1 MPKSVTNAPKE
12 DTTANTEQT
21 IKKLIVTL
29 SNDNDSVRNRAR
41 QSLIAVGTP
50 AVSPL
55 IEALKQK
62 DDHVRREAVKALSAI
77 GDPKAAPALIKTLE
91 DEEFDIRWL
100 SAEGLVGLGMEGL
113 KPLLRALVEH
123 GDSPL
128 LLEGAHHVIHD
139 MAKGGLKKYL
149 GPVLASLE
157 GVGTAVKAPV
167 AASNALEMMREEK
180 IAS

>member
-1 MPKSVTNAPKE
+1 MPKSVPAAKE
-12 DTTANTEQT
+12 DTTGDTEQT
-21 IKKLIVTL
+21 IKKLIMTL
-29 SNDNDSVRNRAR
+29 SNDDDAVRKGAR
-41 QSLIAVGTP
+41 QSLVAIGAP
-50 AVSPL
+50 AVPPL

-62 DDHVRREAVKALSAI
+62 DDHVRREAVKALPAI
-77 GDPKAAPALIKTLE
+77 GGPGVAPALIKSLE

-100 SAEGLVGLGMEGL
+100 AAEGLVGLGMDGL
-113 KPLLRALVEH
+113 KPLLRALTEQ

-167 AASNALEMMREEK
+167 AASNALEMMRENK
-180 IAS
+180 II